1 MFGFGT
7 TPPVE
12 DLKKAREQARMKAE
26 AESAVLDMIGGMML
40 ESDLPENRK
49 IELRVLLE
57 TKKLTDKIKKAF
69 LAFAEPVNDDQKA
82 EALFPVRK
90 EVYEYLQLVSAGFD
104 TFLETHP
111 APMTEGD

>member
-1 MFGFGT
+1 MVLVLP
-7 TPPVE
+7 PPVE
-12 DLKKAREQARMKAE
+12 DLKKAREQDRMKAE

-49 IELRVLLE
+49 IELRVLFE
-57 TKKLTDKIKKAF
+57 TKKLTDKIMKAF
-69 LAFAEPVNDDQKA
+69 LAFAKPVNDDQKA

-90 EVYEYLQLVSAGFD
+90 EVYEYLQLVSAGID